1 MEEKQEQK
9 TVNVSPI
16 SKGKRTLAFLADFFL
31 LFIVT
36 FVIFNVLV
44 MPVGNW
50 LAKSSERQ
58 SRNDDAAIMQFNI
71 LYEQKVMLHENDK
84 DLYYYNANVEYTMN
98 CWLSYYSFSDTD
110 ILEVHK
116 QYGHKEEN
124 EVIRHFY
131 RDIRNDDSKFL
142 STLQNFN
149 NEYNYFNIDGDSVTL
164 KDEVKTNIK
173 LSFFSPDDMS
183 ENGKTML
190 ANMQNGFMNLYADV
204 FKDIET
210 NDLINNGNSYLA
222 NKKIVTDSETYL
234 KWQLV
239 ISSLLAYLLSIV
251 IYFAIIPL
259 FTPDGRTLAMLM
271 MRLSRIGTNNLY
283 LLNKGE
289 NAINAIYM
297 LAFNLPVAFFMPM
310 TYVTFTYLF
319 NIPVLFPLLIIGI
332 VLIIASL
339 ITLLISSYNRTVC
352 DYLSRSVII
361 KNDDLDEIYRS
372 KGYDI

>member
-1 MEEKQEQK
+1 MEEVQEQK
-9 TVNVSPI
+9 AVNVSPI
-16 SKGKRTLAFLADFFL
+16 SKGKRILAFLADFFL

-36 FVIFNVLV
+36 FVIFNVMV
-44 MPVGNW
+44 MPLGN
-50 LAKSSERQ
+50 LMTKSSERQ
-58 SRNDDAAIMQFNI
+58 TKNDNAAIAQFNI
-71 LYEQKVMLHENDK
+71 LYEQKVMLHENDS

-98 CWLSYYSFSDTD
+98 CWLSYYSFSETD
-110 ILEVHK
+110 SLESHK
-116 QYGHKEEN
+116 QFGHKEEN

-131 RDIRNDDSKFL
+131 RDIRNDDAKYL
-142 STLQNFN
+142 STLQTFN
-149 NEYNYFNIDGDSVTL
+149 NEYGYFNFEDGSVTL

-190 ANMQNGFMNLYADV
+190 ANMQNEFMNLYADV
-204 FKDIET
+204 FKDIEK
-210 NDLINNGNSYLA
+210 NDLTNNGVSYLA
-222 NKKIVTDSETYL
+222 NKKIVSDSETYL

-239 ISSLLAYLLSIV
+239 ISSAIAYLLSII
-251 IYFAIIPL
+251 IYFIIIPL

-289 NAINAIYM
+289 NALNAIYM
-297 LAFNLPVAFFMPM
+297 LAFNLPVIFFMPM

-319 NIPVLFPLLIIGI
+319 NIPVLFPLLIIGLI
-332 VLIIASL
+332 LIIASL

-352 DYLSRSVII
+352 DYLSRSVVI

>member
-16 SKGKRTLAFLADFFL
+16 SKEKRTLAFLADFFL

-110 ILEVHK
+110 VLEAHK

-124 EVIRHFY
+124 EIIRHFY

-149 NEYNYFNIDGDSVTL
+149 SEYNYFNIEGDSVAL

-190 ANMQNGFMNLYADV
+190 ANMQNEFMNLYADV

-239 ISSLLAYLLSIV
+239 ISSLLAYLLSIA
-251 IYFAIIPL
+251 IYFVIIPL

-339 ITLLISSYNRTVC
+339 ITLLISSYNRTIC

>member
-16 SKGKRTLAFLADFFL
+16 SKEKRTLAFLADFFL

-110 ILEVHK
+110 VLEAHK

-124 EVIRHFY
+124 EIIRHFY

-149 NEYNYFNIDGDSVTL
+149 REYNYFNIEGDSVAL

-190 ANMQNGFMNLYADV
+190 ANMQNEFMNLYADV

-251 IYFAIIPL
+251 IYFVIIPL

-289 NAINAIYM
+289 NAINTIYM

-339 ITLLISSYNRTVC
+339 ITLLISSYNRTIC

>member
-1 MEEKQEQK
+1 
-9 TVNVSPI
+9 
-16 SKGKRTLAFLADFFL
+16 
-31 LFIVT
+31 
-36 FVIFNVLV
+36 
-44 MPVGNW
+44 
-50 LAKSSERQ
+50 
-58 SRNDDAAIMQFNI
+58 
-71 LYEQKVMLHENDK
+71 MLHENDL

-110 ILEVHK
+110 VLEAHK

-124 EVIRHFY
+124 EIIRHFY

-149 NEYNYFNIDGDSVTL
+149 IEYNYFNIEGDSVAL

-190 ANMQNGFMNLYADV
+190 ANMQNEFMNLYADV

-239 ISSLLAYLLSIV
+239 ISSLLAYLLSIA
-251 IYFAIIPL
+251 IYFVIIPL

-339 ITLLISSYNRTVC
+339 ITLLISSYNRTIC

>member
-1 MEEKQEQK
+1 MEENREQK

-98 CWLSYYSFSDTD
+98 CWLSYYSFLDTD
-110 ILEVHK
+110 VLEAHK

-124 EVIRHFY
+124 EIIRHFY
-131 RDIRNDDSKFL
+131 RDIRNDDSKFI

-149 NEYNYFNIDGDSVTL
+149 SEYNYFNIEGDSVAL

-251 IYFAIIPL
+251 IYFVIIPL

-339 ITLLISSYNRTVC
+339 ITLLISSYNRTIC

>member
-1 MEEKQEQK
+1 MEENREQK

-16 SKGKRTLAFLADFFL
+16 SKGRRTLAFLADFFL

-58 SRNDDAAIMQFNI
+58 SRNDDAAIIQFNI

-98 CWLSYYSFSDTD
+98 CWLSYYSFLDTD
-110 ILEVHK
+110 VLEAHK

-124 EVIRHFY
+124 EIIRHFY
-131 RDIRNDDSKFL
+131 RDIRNDDSKFI

-149 NEYNYFNIDGDSVTL
+149 NEYNYFNVDGDSVVL

-251 IYFAIIPL
+251 IYFVIIPL

>member
-9 TVNVSPI
+9 TVNLSPI

-110 ILEVHK
+110 VLEAHK

-124 EVIRHFY
+124 EIIRHFY

-149 NEYNYFNIDGDSVTL
+149 SEYNYFNIEGDSVAL

-190 ANMQNGFMNLYADV
+190 ANMQNEFMNLYADV

-251 IYFAIIPL
+251 IYFVIIPL

-339 ITLLISSYNRTVC
+339 ITLLISSYNRTIC

>member
-1 MEEKQEQK
+1 MEENQEQK

-50 LAKSSERQ
+50 LTKSSERQ
-58 SRNDDAAIMQFNI
+58 SRNDNAAIMQFNI
-71 LYEQKVMLHENDK
+71 LYEQKVMLHESDK

-131 RDIRNDDSKFL
+131 RDIRNDDNKYL

-149 NEYNYFNIDGDSVTL
+149 NEYNYFNIEGNSVTL

-190 ANMQNGFMNLYADV
+190 ANMQNEFMNLYADV

-251 IYFAIIPL
+251 IYFVIIPL

-319 NIPVLFPLLIIGI
+319 NIPVLFPLLIIGV
-332 VLIIASL
+332 VLILASL
-339 ITLLISSYNRTVC
+339 IMLLVSSYNRTIC

>member
-1 MEEKQEQK
+1 MEENREQK

-98 CWLSYYSFSDTD
+98 CWLSYYSLSDTD
-110 ILEVHK
+110 ILEAHK

-124 EVIRHFY
+124 EIIRHFY

-149 NEYNYFNIDGDSVTL
+149 SEYNYFNIEGNSVAL

-190 ANMQNGFMNLYADV
+190 ANMQNEFMNLYADV

-234 KWQLV
+234 KWQLA

-251 IYFAIIPL
+251 IYFVIIPL

-339 ITLLISSYNRTVC
+339 ITLLISSYNRTIC

>member
-1 MEEKQEQK
+1 MEENREQK

-16 SKGKRTLAFLADFFL
+16 SKGRRTLAFLADFFL

-50 LAKSSERQ
+50 LTKSSERQ
-58 SRNDDAAIMQFNI
+58 SHNDNAAIMQFNI
-71 LYEQKVMLHENDK
+71 LYEQKVMLHENDL

-110 ILEVHK
+110 ILEAHK

-124 EVIRHFY
+124 EIIRHFY
-131 RDIRNDDSKFL
+131 RDIRNDDSKFI

-149 NEYNYFNIDGDSVTL
+149 NEYNYFNINGNSVVL

-239 ISSLLAYLLSIV
+239 ISSLLAYLLSIA
-251 IYFAIIPL
+251 IYFVIIPL

-297 LAFNLPVAFFMPM
+297 LAFNLPVTFFMPM

>member
-16 SKGKRTLAFLADFFL
+16 SKEKRTLAFLADFFL

-110 ILEVHK
+110 VLEAHK

-124 EVIRHFY
+124 EIIRHFY

-149 NEYNYFNIDGDSVTL
+149 SEYNYFNIEGDSVAL

-190 ANMQNGFMNLYADV
+190 ANMQNEFMNLYADV

-222 NKKIVTDSETYL
+222 NKKIVADSETYL

-239 ISSLLAYLLSIV
+239 ISSLLAYLLSIA
-251 IYFAIIPL
+251 IYFVIIPL

-339 ITLLISSYNRTVC
+339 ITLLISSYNRTIC

>member
-1 MEEKQEQK
+1 MEENREQK

-71 LYEQKVMLHENDK
+71 LYEQKVMLHESDK

-98 CWLSYYSFSDTD
+98 CWLSYYSLSDTD
-110 ILEVHK
+110 ILETHK

-124 EVIRHFY
+124 EIIRHFY

-149 NEYNYFNIDGDSVTL
+149 SEYNYFNIEGNSVAL

-190 ANMQNGFMNLYADV
+190 ANMQNEFMNLYADV

-239 ISSLLAYLLSIV
+239 ISSLLAYLLSII
-251 IYFAIIPL
+251 IYFVIIPL

-339 ITLLISSYNRTVC
+339 ITLLISSYNRTIC

>member
-1 MEEKQEQK
+1 MGEIQEQK

-16 SKGKRTLAFLADFFL
+16 SKGKRILAFLADFFL

-36 FVIFNVLV
+36 FVIFNVMV
-44 MPVGNW
+44 MPLGN
-50 LAKSSERQ
+50 LMTKSSERQ
-58 SRNDDAAIMQFNI
+58 TRNDNAAIAQFNI
-71 LYEQKVMLHENDK
+71 LYEQKVMLHENDS

-98 CWLSYYSFSDTD
+98 CWLSYYSFFETD
-110 ILEVHK
+110 SLEAHK
-116 QYGHKEEN
+116 QFGHKEEN

-131 RDIRNDDSKFL
+131 RDIRNDDAKYL
-142 STLQNFN
+142 STLQTFN
-149 NEYNYFNIDGDSVTL
+149 NEYGYFNFEGSSVTL

-190 ANMQNGFMNLYADV
+190 ANMQNEFMNLYADV
-204 FKDIET
+204 FKDIEK
-210 NDLINNGNSYLA
+210 NDLTNNGASYLA
-222 NKKIVTDSETYL
+222 NKKIVSDSETYL

-239 ISSLLAYLLSIV
+239 FSSAIAYLLSII
-251 IYFAIIPL
+251 IYFIIIPL

-289 NAINAIYM
+289 NALNAIYM
-297 LAFNLPVAFFMPM
+297 LAFNLPVIFFMPM

-319 NIPVLFPLLIIGI
+319 NIPVLFPLLIIGLI
-332 VLIIASL
+332 LIIASL
-339 ITLLISSYNRTVC
+339 ITLLISSYNRTIC
-352 DYLSRSVII
+352 DYLSRSVVI

>member
-1 MEEKQEQK
+1 MEENREQK

-110 ILEVHK
+110 ILETHK

-124 EVIRHFY
+124 EIIRHFY

-149 NEYNYFNIDGDSVTL
+149 SEYNYFNIEGNSVAL

-190 ANMQNGFMNLYADV
+190 ANMQNEFMNLYADV

-239 ISSLLAYLLSIV
+239 ISSLLAYLLSII
-251 IYFAIIPL
+251 IYFVIIPL

-339 ITLLISSYNRTVC
+339 ITLLISSYNRTIC